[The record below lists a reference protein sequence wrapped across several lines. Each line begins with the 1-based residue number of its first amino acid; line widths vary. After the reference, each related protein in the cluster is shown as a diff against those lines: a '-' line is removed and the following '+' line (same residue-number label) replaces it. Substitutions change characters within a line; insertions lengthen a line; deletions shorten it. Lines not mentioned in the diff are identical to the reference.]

1 MRIHLHI
8 GLEQVGADRLQ
19 NVLAAKRDQ
28 LITKGVLYARSPGNK
43 NHTRLYM
50 AATEAA
56 HVDPLRYNRG
66 YITGDKQKVLHD
78 TVATDLAKEV
88 AQFSPDHLIL
98 SASQLGVSLV
108 SKSELERLKALLS
121 PLSND
126 IRIIAHLDEPA
137 HLLARH
143 YREQIMEGR
152 GAALTPGTAAGRQHN
167 LVGRRIGGSA
177 ADQSTGGC
185 VHRKPGGTV
194 LAGLHRAG
202 AALERGLWRQCPD
215 VPRL

>member
-28 LITKGVLYARSPGNK
+28 MITKGVLYARSPGNK

-50 AATEAA
+50 AVTETA

-66 YITGDKQKVLHD
+66 YITADKQKVLHD
-78 TVATDLAKEV
+78 TVAADLAKEV

-108 SKSELERLKALLS
+108 SKSEL
-121 PLSND
+121 
-126 IRIIAHLDEPA
+126 
-137 HLLARH
+137 
-143 YREQIMEGR
+143 
-152 GAALTPGTAAGRQHN
+152 
-167 LVGRRIGGSA
+167 
-177 ADQSTGGC
+177 
-185 VHRKPGGTV
+185 
-194 LAGLHRAG
+194 
-202 AALERGLWRQCPD
+202 
-215 VPRL
+215 